1 MKRLVIFAA
10 VAALAVA
17 SLVLAQSTTRAT
29 LRLPAGDR
37 PLEVVRQGELF
48 VSADDIFPAL
58 GGSASREGGGML
70 LRLNQYQAA
79 IAPESR
85 YAVVRD
91 DLIEMSAAP
100 LFIDGRVYL
109 PVGFVDRFLKM
120 AADLE
125 ARWNP
130 SATVLTIAPPAS
142 QAVTA
147 QVSLVDLSD
156 FSKLVIQT
164 SQPIEYRIERQA
176 RALVIRF
183 AVPVRAPFQDQQ
195 FDNPHVSR
203 VQFGASEARI
213 ALTGAE
219 IIGDDYQLTDPPRV
233 VIDFRRGV
241 SPVLPPGTVIEPRS
255 RPTESRGI
263 RTIVIDPGHGGKE
276 AGAVGPGG
284 MMEKDL
290 TLAISRRLASLLQ
303 QQLGARVIL
312 TREDDSQ
319 VSLEE
324 RTAIA
329 NRYRADL
336 FISVHLN
343 AALVRGARGAETYF
357 LSLEASDEL
366 ARRAA
371 ERENQSST
379 SGIRGSSELDLILW
393 DLAQQNYL
401 KESSR
406 LAELIQEE
414 LNSVTDI
421 RNRGVKQAPFK
432 VLVGATMPAA
442 LVEIGFISN
451 PEEEAKLSTEAYQ
464 RSIAQALLQAV
475 RKYKDDYEV
484 KIGLVAPPAAAE
496 PVSDETAAPAA
507 GAGQ

>member
-1 MKRLVIFAA
+1 MKRLVLFAA

-17 SLVLAQSTTRAT
+17 SLVLAQSTSRAT

-48 VSADDIFPAL
+48 VSAEDILQAL

-70 LRLNQYQAA
+70 LRLNQHQAA
-79 IAPESR
+79 VAAESR

-109 PVGFVDRFLKM
+109 PVGFIDRFLKM

-164 SQPIEYRIERQA
+164 SQPTEYRIERQA
-176 RALVIRF
+176 RSLVIRF
-183 AVPVRAPFQDQQ
+183 AVPVRAPFQEQQ

-203 VQFGASEARI
+203 VQFGASEARVE
-213 ALTGAE
+213 LTGAE

-241 SPVLPPGTVIEPRS
+241 SPVLPGTVIEPRIRRS
-255 RPTESRGI
+255 ESRGI

-276 AGAVGPGG
+276 VGAVGAGG
-284 MMEKDL
+284 LMEKDL

-303 QQLGARVIL
+303 QQLGTRVIL
-312 TREDDSQ
+312 TRDDDSQ

-371 ERENQSST
+371 ERENQSAST
-379 SGIRGSSELDLILW
+379 GSRGSSELDLILW

-414 LNSVTDI
+414 LNGVTDI

-451 PEEEAKLSTEAYQ
+451 PEEEAKLGTEAYQ
-464 RSIAQALLQAV
+464 RSIAEALLQAV

-484 KIGLVAPPAAAE
+484 KIGLVAPPAAEE
-496 PVSDETAAPAA
+496 PVADDAAAA